1 MSKRFSINIKARY
14 AVLTLS
20 AVAAMA
26 LCACGSEPQE
36 QESIIKP
43 DPPVT
48 YAPMTTEPA
57 WATTAKP
64 VTTARV
70 TTTVTTTTKPKKFDI
85 KIDDV
90 LALDV
95 NELCPDSR
103 RRSGVC
109 VLTEKYGDTDT
120 YLTTRYEFAI
130 DDDLQ
135 AGWYFGKSVNEDG
148 EVVKEEFDF
157 EKSIYFIE
165 GEGSYAA
172 FDRETKT
179 WSPLD
184 EPRKTCAA
192 YDHFAAYCYNVVP
205 VQLLYDVFQESACE
219 RNITVFD
226 DCTIVDVKESGG
238 KKIICL
244 TLETNKDNASFY
256 RKYYWELDAETGLCY
271 VYRIYNIDDILTM
284 EWLYED
290 IKFGDEAVPPL
301 TQEEVK
307 NFILDNNYK
316 TDMLGHH
323 DYPIILDEEIT
334 LMPDVYKE
342 VLGEEEYNKIME
354 NMKNA
359 QGTEN

>member
-1 MSKRFSINIKARY
+1 MTKRTTHNIA
-14 AVLTLS
+14 AVFAALALS
-20 AVAAMA
+20 AAS
-26 LCACGSEPQE
+26 LCACGAES

-48 YAPMTTEPA
+48 YAPMTTEPVQT
-57 WATTAKP
+57 TTAKP
-64 VTTARV
+64 VTTAKV
-70 TTTVTTTTKPKKFDI
+70 TTTVTTTTKPKSFDV

-109 VLTEKYGDTDT
+109 VLTERYGDTDT

-135 AGWYFGKSVNEDG
+135 AGWYFGQSLNEDG

-165 GEGSYAA
+165 GGGSYAA
-172 FDRETKT
+172 YDRETKT

-192 YDHFAAYCYNVVP
+192 YDHFAAYCYDVVP

-226 DCTIVDVKESGG
+226 DCTIVDVKTVDE
-238 KKIICL
+238 KKMICL
-244 TLETNKDNASFY
+244 SFETNKDNASFY
-256 RKYYWELDAETGLCY
+256 RKYYWELDAETGLCL
-271 VYRIYNIDDILTM
+271 VYRIYDIDDTLTM
-284 EWLYED
+284 ERLYED
-290 IKFGDEAVPPL
+290 IKFGGEATPPL
-301 TQEEVK
+301 TQQEVK
-307 NFILDNNYK
+307 EFILDNNYK
-316 TDMLGHH
+316 TDMLGNHP
-323 DYPIILDEEIT
+323 YPIILDEEIT
-334 LMPDVYKE
+334 LMPDVYRE
-342 VLGEEEYNKIME
+342 VLGDEEYNKIME

-359 QGTEN
+359 QGTED

>member
-1 MSKRFSINIKARY
+1 
-14 AVLTLS
+14 
-20 AVAAMA
+20 MA
-26 LCACGSEPQE
+26 LCACGAEP

-48 YAPMTTEPA
+48 YAPMTTEPVQT
-57 WATTAKP
+57 TTAKP
-64 VTTARV
+64 VTTAKV
-70 TTTVTTTTKPKKFDI
+70 TTTVTTTTKPKSFDV

-109 VLTEKYGDTDT
+109 VLTERYGDTST

-135 AGWYFGKSVNEDG
+135 AGWYFGQSLNEDG
-148 EVVKEEFDF
+148 EVVREDFDF

-165 GEGSYAA
+165 GGGSYAA
-172 FDRETKT
+172 YDRETKT

-192 YDHFAAYCYNVVP
+192 YDHFAAYCYDVVP

-226 DCTIVDVKESGG
+226 DCTIVDVKTVDG

-244 TLETNKDNASFY
+244 SFETNKDNASFY
-256 RKYYWELDAETGLCY
+256 RKYYWELDAETGLCL
-271 VYRIYNIDDILTM
+271 VYRIYDIDDTLTM
-284 EWLYED
+284 ERLYED
-290 IKFGDEAVPPL
+290 IKFGDEATPPL
-301 TQEEVK
+301 TQQEVK
-307 NFILDNNYK
+307 DFILDNNYK
-316 TDMLGHH
+316 TDMLGNHP
-323 DYPIILDEEIT
+323 YPIILDEEIT
-334 LMPDVYKE
+334 LMPDVYRE
-342 VLGEEEYNKIME
+342 VLGDEEYNKIME

-359 QGTEN
+359 QGTED

>member
-1 MSKRFSINIKARY
+1 MTKRHISITAGFAAIA
-14 AVLTLS
+14 LS
-20 AVAAMA
+20 AAAA
-26 LCACGSEPQE
+26 VLCACGAESQE

-48 YAPMTTEPA
+48 HAPMTTEPVLT
-57 WATTAKP
+57 TTAP
-64 VTTARV
+64 VTTVKV

-109 VLTEKYGDTDT
+109 VLTERYGDTDA
-120 YLTTRYEFAI
+120 YLTTRYEFSI

-148 EVVKEEFDF
+148 EVVAEEFDF

-165 GEGSYAA
+165 GEGRYAA
-172 FDRETKT
+172 YDRETKT

-192 YDHFAAYCYNVVP
+192 YDHFAAYCYDVVP
-205 VQLLYDVFQESACE
+205 VQLMYDVFQQSACK

-226 DCTIVDVKESGG
+226 DCKIADVKESGG

-244 TLETNKDNASFY
+244 TDEHNMDNEIIG
-256 RKYYWELDAETGLCY
+256 RKYYWELDAETGLCLVQRLY
-271 VYRIYNIDDILTM
+271 DIHDTLLR
-284 EWLYED
+284 ESVFED
-290 IKFGDEAVPPL
+290 IKFGDEATPPP
-301 TQEEVK
+301 TQQEVK
-307 NFILDNNYK
+307 DFILDNSYK
-316 TDMLGHH
+316 TDMLGNHP
-323 DYPIILDEEIT
+323 YPIILDEEIT

-342 VLGEEEYNKIME
+342 YLGEEEYNKIME
-354 NMKNA
+354 NRKNA

>member
-1 MSKRFSINIKARY
+1 MTKKTRHNIA
-14 AVLTLS
+14 AGVAALALS
-20 AVAAMA
+20 AAS
-26 LCACGSEPQE
+26 LCACGAES

-48 YAPMTTEPA
+48 YAPMTTEPVQT
-57 WATTAKP
+57 ATAEP
-64 VTTARV
+64 VTTAKV
-70 TTTVTTTTKPKKFDI
+70 TTTVTTTTKPKSFDV

-135 AGWYFGKSVNEDG
+135 AGWYFGQSLNEDG
-148 EVVKEEFDF
+148 EVVREDFDF

-165 GEGSYAA
+165 GGGSYAA
-172 FDRETKT
+172 YDRETKT

-192 YDHFAAYCYNVVP
+192 YDHFAAYCYDVVP

-244 TLETNKDNASFY
+244 SFETNKDNASFY
-256 RKYYWELDAETGLCY
+256 RKYYWELDAETGLCL
-271 VYRIYNIDDILTM
+271 VYRIYDIDDNLTM
-284 EWLYED
+284 ERLYED
-290 IKFGDEAVPPL
+290 IKFGDEATPPL
-301 TQEEVK
+301 TQQEVK
-307 NFILDNNYK
+307 DFILDNNYK
-316 TDMLGHH
+316 TDMLGNHP
-323 DYPIILDEEIT
+323 YPIILDEEIT
-334 LMPDVYKE
+334 LMPDVYRE
-342 VLGEEEYNKIME
+342 VLGDEEYNKIME

-359 QGTEN
+359 QGTED